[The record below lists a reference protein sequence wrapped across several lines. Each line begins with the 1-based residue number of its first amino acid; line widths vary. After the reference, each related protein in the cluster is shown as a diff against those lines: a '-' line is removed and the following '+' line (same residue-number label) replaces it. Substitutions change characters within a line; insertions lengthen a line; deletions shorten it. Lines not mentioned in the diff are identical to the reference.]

1 MSRKNAFFSPKL
13 PAPRGPYSQA
23 VRAGNFLFI
32 SGLIGIEPE
41 SGEVS
46 QDIRAQAAQV
56 LENLRVLIEEAGGSL
71 ADIVKTTV
79 FLANMQDFAALNEVY
94 SRYFPANPPA
104 RSTLQAQP
112 PGGFLVEIEAI
123 AYLPGGA
130 VSSP

>member
-1 MSRKNAFFSPKL
+1 MSQKNAFFSPKL
-13 PAPRGPYSQA
+13 PVPKGPYSQA

-56 LENLRVLIEEAGGSL
+56 LENLRILIEEAGGSL

-79 FLANMQDFAALNEVY
+79 FLANLQDFAALNEVY
-94 SRYFPANPPA
+94 SQYFPANPPA
-104 RSTLQAQP
+104 RSTVQAQP
-112 PGGFLVEIEAI
+112 PGGFLVEVDAV
-123 AYLPGGA
+123 AYLPEESA
-130 VSSP
+130 